1 MVGKGGKKTR
11 SKVAVGHLNVVDLP
25 VISVVIPTRDRPET
39 LRSCLAA
46 LAHHKSNRIEIV
58 VQDNFSSG
66 GTHRVVLAAQKKD
79 PRIVYA
85 RAPFATSQRHNFEL
99 GLAAATGEYMTI
111 IGDDD
116 GFCLGSLDWLVD
128 HLSETPADAVRWH
141 LVHYVWP
148 SLSTDEEGFIRIYT
162 SHYYGGWRHG
172 SAEHIAKATITAT
185 NIGSWDNI
193 LIYHGMVSR
202 KLYDRVRAKS
212 LGVFFPYLMPDV
224 YAHNLIAFHCDN
236 LLQVDNPVSIYGTSG
251 HSAGVSWSRS
261 MEDKSNEAAEGQKWI
276 KETNVDPLA
285 AKSDWLPNIRTLRYH
300 DLRGLELASSYG
312 LLPEGTTVD
321 RKFFTVAILDEIQKQ
336 PWTLLPWLNTKPLS
350 AADKQLFNVVKQHF
364 AQIAQNI
371 PAAPPAKYSPDYPD
385 TLLRVRFVEGQLKDD
400 VEGAMLALENLVS
413 DGKSV
418 YNVSSL
424 PHPILAAR
432 LSGSS
437 VFIERIIRF
446 LPLSLL
452 KVVQRILPDKLLS
465 PYNLSADELDV
476 SRSKQLA
483 KRLMKMRELNKPNT
497 KNITA

>member
-1 MVGKGGKKTR
+1 MVSKSRKKAR
-11 SKVAVGHLNVVDLP
+11 SKSAAALSILADRP
-25 VISVVIPTRDRPET
+25 VISVVIPTRERPET

-58 VQDNFSSG
+58 VQDNFSAVE
-66 GTHRVVLAAQKKD
+66 TLNVVLAAQKKD
-79 PRIVYA
+79 PRIRYS

-99 GLAAATGEYMTI
+99 GLAAATGEYMSI

-128 HLSETPADAVRWH
+128 HLSVTPADAVRWH

-148 SLSTDEEGFIRIYT
+148 SLSTDQEGFVRIYT

-172 SAEHIAKATITAT
+172 SAEHIAKATITAK

-212 LGVFFPYLMPDV
+212 GGVFFPYLMPDV

-300 DLRGLELASSYG
+300 DLRGLELANSYG
-312 LLPEGTTVD
+312 LLPEGTIVD
-321 RKFFTVAILDEIQKQ
+321 RKFFIKAILDEIQKQ
-336 PWTLLPWLNTKPLS
+336 PWTLSPWLNTKPLS
-350 AADKQLFNVVKQHF
+350 AADRELFGIVKRHF
-364 AQIAQNI
+364 AHIAQKI
-371 PAAPPAKYSPDYPD
+371 PLAPPAKYAPDYPD
-385 TLLRVRFVEGQLKDD
+385 TLLRVRFVDGQLKDD
-400 VEGAMLALENLVS
+400 VEGAMLALQKVVS

-418 YNVSSL
+418 YDISTH

-432 LSGSS
+432 LSDSS
-437 VFIERIIRF
+437 VFVERIIRF
-446 LPLSLL
+446 LPLGLL
-452 KVVQRILPDKLLS
+452 TIAQRILPNELLIR
-465 PYNLSADELDV
+465 YNLSTEELNV

-483 KRLMKMRELNKPNT
+483 KRLTKLRESNRPTSETIL
-497 KNITA
+497 A